1 MNPEQR
7 RNRERKLEK
16 QSEEQKPGVSV
27 SHVMVK
33 GWGNKAQKGPV
44 LGDNRSVNWHYVGDG
59 VDTVMMVSEMKE
71 PAINWKG
78 HILRERQSK
87 NMLLKTLQHMS
98 GRPPLIVYKN
108 KLRVQR
114 QGKKGFSTLANGD
127 ITSSGNQ

>member
-1 MNPEQR
+1 
-7 RNRERKLEK
+7 LEK

-71 PAINWKG
+71 PAINSKG
-78 HILRERQSK
+78 HKPHEFGLSTGNGTPTTE
-87 NMLLKTLQHMS
+87 LGTLSCLHLS
-98 GRPPLIVYKN
+98 CIVV
-108 KLRVQR
+108 LQV
-114 QGKKGFSTLANGD
+114 
-127 ITSSGNQ
+127 